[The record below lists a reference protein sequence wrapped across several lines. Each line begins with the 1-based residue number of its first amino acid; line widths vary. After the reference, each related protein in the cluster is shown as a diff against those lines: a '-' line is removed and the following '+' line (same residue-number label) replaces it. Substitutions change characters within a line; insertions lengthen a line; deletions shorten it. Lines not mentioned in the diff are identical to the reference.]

1 MPKKSQAP
9 KMVFIA
15 VSALLLG
22 TLACALDFGNSGD
35 GSEISVQ
42 QTLVA
47 LRITQAALENQEAD
61 PPPDPPVNTE
71 EPQPEEPQ
79 TEAVPTEPPD
89 IVFEGAAFSYDQ
101 SLAQSITPA
110 RIQGQ
115 NMGEEVM
122 PSETYPTHLEF
133 TLNGYAVRE
142 HFHTPRILIYPVE
155 DYRAISPYAD
165 DIIDALKQTLISKP
179 GGGSLSDL
187 PFLPMWNAAQVF
199 SARVEYFS
207 FQNGSGVRY
216 LSMYGQALWPVD
228 NQNLFYTYQGLTDD
242 SQYYICAILPITHN
256 GLPNEG
262 QVDDWAAF
270 EANWENYI
278 ADTLT
283 WLEAQDPNSFFPS
296 LNTLDAMLASFEI
309 NP

>member
-89 IVFEGAAFSYDQ
+89 IVFEGAAFSYD
-101 SLAQSITPA
+101 
-110 RIQGQ
+110 
-115 NMGEEVM
+115 
-122 PSETYPTHLEF
+122 
-133 TLNGYAVRE
+133 
-142 HFHTPRILIYPVE
+142 
-155 DYRAISPYAD
+155 
-165 DIIDALKQTLISKP
+165 
-179 GGGSLSDL
+179 
-187 PFLPMWNAAQVF
+187 
-199 SARVEYFS
+199 
-207 FQNGSGVRY
+207 
-216 LSMYGQALWPVD
+216 
-228 NQNLFYTYQGLTDD
+228 
-242 SQYYICAILPITHN
+242 
-256 GLPNEG
+256 
-262 QVDDWAAF
+262 
-270 EANWENYI
+270 
-278 ADTLT
+278 
-283 WLEAQDPNSFFPS
+283 
-296 LNTLDAMLASFEI
+296 
-309 NP
+309 